1 MKPYELF
8 DLIRLNNPNELELK
22 HTLRFR
28 RRSRSNPCSFD
39 DLLQALQS
47 NESIH
52 TVRCQGK
59 ISLGITEEEWF
70 LLVQTLGTILGLRQ
84 LSFLGQD
91 VPNVPPVQAVADA
104 VGSARLLR
112 KLVIGEGVILFGS
125 RAGFVALCH
134 NIGSCCLELEQV
146 EWQGKFR
153 STWENRENRDANNC
167 LDPLLQALA
176 VCPRLQR
183 VRVWTDAVN
192 YVTPQAV
199 RELLVRSPDGA
210 AGSPSPGGA
219 VLECL
224 DLKTTEW
231 EAVAEQIG
239 QDSCRPIKTLQLST
253 LRCPGSGALSLA
265 RAVGQNRHLQ
275 SLTLRVGTGFT
286 DAVGVALAQALQVNT
301 TLRELV
307 LMDQWDYGF
316 RTTDHMN
323 VSAYQAMRKMLR
335 VNTNV
340 VLKLPDLDS
349 GWGSSILVDTVRP
362 YYDQVRIEMR
372 LNAAGRGGLM
382 LVGSQASRAAWIN
395 TLYEL
400 IAQDD
405 EVDNDIYGL
414 KVDCLYTLLKLNPS
428 LCQLD

>member
-8 DLIRLNNPNELELK
+8 DLIRLDDPEELELK

-39 DLLQALQS
+39 DLIQALQS
-47 NESIH
+47 NESIR
-52 TVRCQGK
+52 TVRCQGNV
-59 ISLGITEEEWF
+59 SLGITQEEWF
-70 LLVQTLGTILGLRQ
+70 LFVQTLGKIPALRQ

-112 KLVIGEGVILFGS
+112 TFQIGEGVILFGS
-125 RAGFVALCH
+125 KTGFETLCY
-134 NIGSCCLELEQV
+134 NISSCCLDLEQV

-153 STWENRENRDANNC
+153 STWEIRENRDTNNC
-167 LDPLLQALA
+167 LDPLFRALA
-176 VCPRLQR
+176 LCSRLRSVQI
-183 VRVWTDAVN
+183 WTDAVN

-199 RELLVRSPDGA
+199 RELLLRAP
-210 AGSPSPGGA
+210 
-219 VLECL
+219 VLQYL

-231 EAVAEQIG
+231 EVVAEMFG
-239 QDSCRPIKTLQLST
+239 QESCCIQTLKLST
-253 LRCPGSGALSLA
+253 LRCPGSGGEALA

-286 DAVGVALAQALQVNT
+286 DALGVALAQALQVNT
-301 TLRELV
+301 TLKELV
-307 LMDQWDYGF
+307 MVDQWDYGF

-323 VSAYQAMRKMLR
+323 ISAYQALRNMLR

-340 VLKLPDLDS
+340 VLQVPDLDARWS
-349 GWGSSILVDTVRP
+349 PDLVDMVRP
-362 YYDQVRIEMR
+362 HYDRMLIEMR

-382 LVGSQASRAAWIN
+382 LGSQASKAAWVK
-395 TLYEL
+395 TLHEL
-400 IAQDD
+400 IVQDD
-405 EVDNDIYGL
+405 DVL
-414 KVDCLYTLLKLNPS
+414 QVDCLYTLLKLNPS
-428 LCQLD
+428 ICQLDR

>member
-39 DLLQALQS
+39 DLIQALRS

-52 TVRCQGK
+52 TVRCQGNV
-59 ISLGITEEEWF
+59 SLGITQEEWF
-70 LLVQTLGTILGLRQ
+70 LFVQTLGTIPGLRQ

-91 VPNVPPVQAVADA
+91 VPNVPPVQAVADS
-104 VGSARLLR
+104 VGSARKLR
-112 KLVIGEGVILFGS
+112 KLQIGEGVILFGS
-125 RAGFVALCH
+125 RAGFLALCR
-134 NIGSCCLELEQV
+134 NIGTSCLDLEQV

-153 STWENRENRDANNC
+153 STWEIRANRDTNC
-167 LDPLLQALA
+167 LDPLLDALSI
-176 VCPRLQR
+176 CPRLQK
-183 VRVWTDAVN
+183 VGVWTDAVN

-199 RELLVRSPDGA
+199 RELLVRSP
-210 AGSPSPGGA
+210 
-219 VLECL
+219 VLKCL

-239 QDSCRPIKTLQLST
+239 QDSCRIKTLKLST
-253 LRCPGSGALSLA
+253 LRCPGSGAEALA
-265 RAVGQNRHLQ
+265 RAVGHNRHLQ

-301 TLRELV
+301 TLQELV
-307 LMDQWDYGF
+307 LVDQWDYGF

-323 VSAYQAMRKMLR
+323 ISAYQALRKMLR
-335 VNTNV
+335 VNTSV
-340 VLKLPDLDS
+340 ALKVPALDS
-349 GWGSSILVDTVRP
+349 RWSSDVADTVRP
-362 YYDQVRIEMR
+362 YYDRMRIEMR

-382 LVGSQASRAAWIN
+382 MVGSQASKAAWVN
-395 TLYEL
+395 TLQEL
-400 IAQDD
+400 IVQGDD
-405 EVDNDIYGL
+405 DDDDL
-414 KVDCLYTLLKLNPS
+414 QVDCLYTLLKLNPS
-428 LCQLD
+428 ICQLDR